1 MKKLIAALLA
11 SGFFAI
17 PSEGFAQNLESCE
30 SLYAQL
36 QTASAS
42 KSSAKKIKR
51 YAQAIKQQTK
61 MLAKL
66 EGDLRRYQ
74 CSSENPDAACEK
86 LVDVKDRMQTNL
98 DKLTSAR
105 KNLSTETTKLSVDQI
120 NARLEAFNCSENSV
134 LNAAATQTPS
144 APVNQGQSL
153 GNGVRILGKSGGRK
167 PRQKVVTLPNSAR
180 NVGQYRTMCVRS
192 CDGFFFP
199 ISSNTS
205 SSSFE
210 RDELAC
216 QLMCPGTETNLF
228 FHRSRDQESEDMISY
243 RGGEA
248 YTNQPYAFSYKT
260 RSGPKSEACSCNM
273 SAFHAEMAR
282 RERVLRER
290 EENGENSDVENAATA
305 GLTVVPVER
314 IDRGEDP
321 ETISNLAGQL
331 TDEDVQ
337 AITSVNRTGK
347 PFDETD
353 RKIRIVG
360 PKFLQDD
367 APTTN

>member
-1 MKKLIAALLA
+1 MRKLTAALLA
-11 SGFFAI
+11 TGFFAI
-17 PSEGFAQNLESCE
+17 PVDGFAQNLESCD
-30 SLYAQL
+30 SLHAEL
-36 QTASAS
+36 QSASAS
-42 KSSAKKIKR
+42 RSSAKKIKR
-51 YAQAIKQQTK
+51 YSQAIKQQTK

-66 EGDLRRYQ
+66 EGDLRRYKCNSDNADQ
-74 CSSENPDAACEK
+74 ACEK
-86 LVDVKDRMQTNL
+86 LVDVKDKMQVNL
-98 DKLTSAR
+98 DKLTNAR
-105 KNLSTETTKLSVDQI
+105 KNLKTVPSKLSVEQI
-120 NARLEAFNCSENSV
+120 NARLEAFNCGDNSV
-134 LNAAATQTPS
+134 ISASATQTPT
-144 APVNQGQSL
+144 APSNQGQSL

-180 NVGQYRTMCVRS
+180 NIGQYRTMCVRS

-243 RGGEA
+243 RGGQA
-248 YTNQPYAFSYKT
+248 YTSQPYAFSYKT

-282 RERVLRER
+282 RERVLKER
-290 EENGENSDVENAATA
+290 EENGDVENASTA
-305 GLTVVPVER
+305 GLTIVPVDR

-321 ETISNLAGQL
+321 ETISNLAGKL

-337 AITSVNRTGK
+337 AITSVSRTGK
-347 PFDETD
+347 PLEEAD
-353 RKIRIVG
+353 RKVRIVG

-367 APTTN
+367 EPTGKL

>member
-1 MKKLIAALLA
+1 MGTLLA
-11 SGFFAI
+11 TCFFAI
-17 PSEGFAQNLESCE
+17 PNIGFAQNLESCE
-30 SLYAQL
+30 SLHTQL

-42 KSSAKKIKR
+42 ESSAKKIKR
-51 YAQAIKQQTK
+51 YSKAIKQQTK

-66 EGDLRRYQ
+66 EGDLRRYSCASDKAAQ
-74 CSSENPDAACEK
+74 ACEK
-86 LVDVKDRMQTNL
+86 LENVKGRMQTNL
-98 DKLTSAR
+98 DKLTKAR
-105 KNLSTETTKLSVDQI
+105 KKLPSETTALSVDQI
-120 NARLEAFNCSENSV
+120 NARLVAFNCNDNSII
-134 LNAAATQTPS
+134 NAATTQKSTKPLNTGR
-144 APVNQGQSL
+144 PL
-153 GNGVRILGKSGGRK
+153 GNGVKILGESGGRK
-167 PRQKVVTLPNSAR
+167 PRQQVVTLPNSAR

-205 SSSFE
+205 SISFE

-243 RGGEA
+243 RGGQA

-260 RSGPKSEACSCNM
+260 TSGPRSEACSCNM

-282 RERVLRER
+282 RERVLREK
-290 EENGENSDVENAATA
+290 EKNGDVESTATS
-305 GLTVVPVER
+305 GLTIVPVDR

-321 ETISNLAGQL
+321 ETISNLAGNL
-331 TDEDVQ
+331 TDEDID
-337 AITSVNRTGK
+337 AITSASRTGK
-347 PFDETD
+347 PLDESD
-353 RKIRIVG
+353 RKVRIVG

-367 APTTN
+367 EPTDNL

>member
-1 MKKLIAALLA
+1 MKKLIGALLA
-11 SGFFAI
+11 TSFFAI
-17 PSEGFAQNLESCE
+17 PTVGFAQNLESCE
-30 SLYAQL
+30 SLHAEL

-42 KSSAKKIKR
+42 KSTSKKIKR
-51 YAQAIKQQTK
+51 YSTAIKQQTK

-66 EGDLRRYQ
+66 EGDLRRYS
-74 CSSENPDAACEK
+74 CSSDNADQACEK
-86 LVDVKDRMQTNL
+86 LETVKDKMQANL
-98 DKLTSAR
+98 DKLTAAR
-105 KNLSTETTKLSVDQI
+105 KNLNPQTSKLTVEQI
-120 NARLEAFNCSENSV
+120 NARLEAFNCTDSKII
-134 LNAAATQTPS
+134 NASTDPKPAAP
-144 APVNQGQSL
+144 ANNGREL
-153 GNGVRILGKSGGRK
+153 GNGVRILGESGGRK
-167 PRQKVVTLPNSAR
+167 PRQRVVTLPNSAR
-180 NVGQYRTMCVRS
+180 NIGQYRTMCVRS

-205 SSSFE
+205 PSSFE

-243 RGGEA
+243 RGGQA
-248 YTNQPYAFSYKT
+248 YTNQPYAFSYRT
-260 RSGPKSEACSCNM
+260 TSGPRSEACSCNM

-282 RERVLRER
+282 RERILRER
-290 EENGENSDVENAATA
+290 EEKGDVETAATS

-321 ETISNLAGQL
+321 ETISNLAGNL
-331 TDEDVQ
+331 SDEDIK

-347 PFDETD
+347 PLEDAD
-353 RKIRIVG
+353 RKVRIVG

-367 APTTN
+367 EPTGKL

>member
-11 SGFFAI
+11 TGFFAI
-17 PSEGFAQNLESCE
+17 PNQGFAQNLESCE
-30 SLYAQL
+30 SLHVQL

-42 KSSAKKIKR
+42 RASSKKIKR
-51 YAQAIKQQTK
+51 YSQAIKQQTK

-66 EGDLRRYQ
+66 EGDLRRYK
-74 CSSENPDAACEK
+74 CSSGDADQACEK

-98 DKLTSAR
+98 DKLTNAR
-105 KNLSTETTKLSVDQI
+105 KNLKTEPTKLTVEQI
-120 NARLEAFNCSENSV
+120 NARLEAFNCKNNTV
-134 LNAAATQTPS
+134 INAATTPKLP
-144 APVNQGQSL
+144 ADNGQSL

-167 PRQKVVTLPNSAR
+167 PRQRVVTLPNSAR
-180 NVGQYRTMCVRS
+180 NIGQYRTMCVRS

-243 RGGEA
+243 RGGQA
-248 YTNQPYAFSYKT
+248 YTSQPYAFSYKT

-282 RERVLRER
+282 RERVLKER
-290 EENGENSDVENAATA
+290 EEKGDVENAATA
-305 GLTVVPVER
+305 GLTIVPVDR

-321 ETISNLAGQL
+321 ETISNLAGKL

-337 AITSVNRTGK
+337 AITSVSRTGK
-347 PFDETD
+347 PLEEAD
-353 RKIRIVG
+353 RKVRIVG

-367 APTTN
+367 EPTDKL

>member
-1 MKKLIAALLA
+1 MRKLIGALLA
-11 SGFFAI
+11 TSFFAMPNI
-17 PSEGFAQNLESCE
+17 GFAQNLESCE
-30 SLYAQL
+30 GLHAQL
-36 QTASAS
+36 KTASAS
-42 KSSAKKIKR
+42 KSSSKKIKR
-51 YAQAIKQQTK
+51 YSTAIKQQTK

-66 EGDLRRYQ
+66 EGDLRRYSCNSDKADQ
-74 CSSENPDAACEK
+74 ACEK
-86 LVDVKDRMQTNL
+86 LENVKERMQTNL
-98 DKLTSAR
+98 DKLSAAR
-105 KNLSTETTKLSVDQI
+105 ANLSPSSSKFSVDQI
-120 NARLEAFNCSENSV
+120 NARLNAFNCTNSSIV
-134 LNAAATQTPS
+134 NASTKQNTPEPKGNGRVI
-144 APVNQGQSL
+144 A
-153 GNGVRILGKSGGRK
+153 NGVRILGESGGRK
-167 PRQKVVTLPNSAR
+167 PRQRVVTLPNSSR
-180 NVGQYRTMCVRS
+180 NIGQYRTMCVRS

-243 RGGEA
+243 RGGQA
-248 YTNQPYAFSYKT
+248 YTNQSYAFSYKT
-260 RSGPKSEACSCNM
+260 TSSPRSEACSCNM

-290 EENGENSDVENAATA
+290 DENEDVEDAATS
-305 GLTVVPVER
+305 GLTIVPVDR

-321 ETISNLAGQL
+321 ETISNLAGNL

-347 PFDETD
+347 PLKDAD
-353 RKIRIVG
+353 RKVRIVG
-360 PKFLQDD
+360 PKFLQDNE
-367 APTTN
+367 PTGNL